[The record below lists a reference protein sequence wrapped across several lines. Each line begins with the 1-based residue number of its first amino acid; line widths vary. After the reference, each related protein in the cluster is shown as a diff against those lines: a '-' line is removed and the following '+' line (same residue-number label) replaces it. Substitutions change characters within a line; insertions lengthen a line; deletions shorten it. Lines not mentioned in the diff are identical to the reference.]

1 MFRLYL
7 TQSKATA
14 LFESLTGA
22 KEVAK
27 SSKEWYYI
35 ANEVDNVIEYT
46 QDDEIYEIGRAHV

>member
-46 QDDEIYEIGRAHV
+46 QDDEIYDTLMI

>member
-1 MFRLYL
+1 MFKLYL
-7 TQSKATA
+7 TQSRATQ

-35 ANEVDNVIEYT
+35 ANEVDNTIEYT
-46 QDDEIYEIGRAHV
+46 QDDEIFDNLMI